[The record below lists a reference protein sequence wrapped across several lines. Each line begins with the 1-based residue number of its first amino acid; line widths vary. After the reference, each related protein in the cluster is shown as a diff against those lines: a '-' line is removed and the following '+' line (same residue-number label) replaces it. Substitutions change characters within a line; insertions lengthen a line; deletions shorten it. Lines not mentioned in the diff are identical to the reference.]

1 MSFNPDPSKQA
12 QEIIFSHKTK
22 ITSLPELF
30 STIIQHI
37 KHQLKTFWNVPRFE
51 AKFSRPF

>member
-22 ITSLPELF
+22 ITSLPELVF
-30 STIIQHI
+30 NNNPAHQTST
-37 KHQLKTFWNVPRFE
+37 
-51 AKFSRPF
+51 